1 MSKEQTH
8 CANLSKSKQKLHIK
22 RASTKLALEINMKID
37 YDLLRYILI
46 RIENITDGKSHI
58 RAVNLVPKE
67 KRQNKEYMK
76 TVSYHVCFLI
86 DAKYITGSKKYWY
99 NPYFSDITPK
109 GHEFLSAIRED
120 SIWHEVKDKIG
131 TSLCDKGLSFVFDVA
146 MKIGQSIILKGL
158 TPG

>member
-1 MSKEQTH
+1 M
-8 CANLSKSKQKLHIK
+8 SKSKQKLHK
-22 RASTKLALEINMKID
+22 KNTSTKLALEINMKID

-46 RIENITDGKSHI
+46 RIENISDGKSHI

-146 MKIGQSIILKGL
+146 MKIGRSIILKGL